1 MMRRILYFL
10 ITTLLMSSCSVSK
23 LIHKEPELLIDES
36 QMTAAIEKSIAELIE
51 GQWMTDF
58 LLQKNE
64 RPVIVISRIINN
76 TKAKINSEKVNEAIE
91 FAILNSGQARVVKT
105 TESQRILNPIELAK
119 VSSVDFVLSVTFLK
133 NINITPAGSFI
144 ELSLWNE
151 SSVEPISTIK
161 TEIE

>member
-1 MMRRILYFL
+1 MRRILYFL

-23 LIHKEPELLIDES
+23 LAHKEPELLIDES
-36 QMTAAIEKSIAELIE
+36 QMTASIEKSIGELIE

-58 LLQKNE
+58 LLEKNE
-64 RPVIVISRIINN
+64 RPVIVISRIVNN
-76 TKAKINSEKVNEAIE
+76 TKAKINKEKVNEAIE

-119 VSSVDFVLSVTFLK
+119 VSSVDFVLSVTLLKDFNIAPASSFLE
-133 NINITPAGSFI
+133 I
-144 ELSLWNE
+144 SLWNE
-151 SSVEPISTIK
+151 SSVEPISRIK